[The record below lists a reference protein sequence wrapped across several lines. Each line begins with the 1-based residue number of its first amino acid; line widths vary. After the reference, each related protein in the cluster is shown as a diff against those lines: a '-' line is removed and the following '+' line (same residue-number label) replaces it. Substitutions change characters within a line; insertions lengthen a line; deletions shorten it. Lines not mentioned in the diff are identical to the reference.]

1 MHAILLVEITA
12 RTLDRFFTSNVLWD
26 QLEPRSTVLNTVNN
40 RINDLLSNTV
50 DVALEPYDQGNE
62 QYFTREAQDC
72 GGCSKRSETCTV
84 CGGSGIEEVAFNPNG
99 IFDWY
104 QIGGRWQAALWE
116 VDSTLAMFNVCKVKR
131 LRLKLDYPQY
141 LVTADNELVDA
152 VESWL
157 TNPENMDKYVIL
169 VDYHS

>member
-1 MHAILLVEITA
+1 
-12 RTLDRFFTSNVLWD
+12 
-26 QLEPRSTVLNTVNN
+26 
-40 RINDLLSNTV
+40 
-50 DVALEPYDQGNE
+50 
-62 QYFTREAQDC
+62 
-72 GGCSKRSETCTV
+72 V